1 MHILPSMNAWLRATL
16 SSSKAGLSNSTNSF
30 SLCLGIG
37 LLLSHSLISL
47 YDAEATGLSG
57 EQISNNYSYNPR
69 LFTSLYVQ
77 CAKVKLVLQTHAQVL
92 QGKVS
97 HNLQGSILDL
107 HSVLILCLL
116 CSLHFDNIKLHNLT
130 KGMYIYCSL
139 S

>member
-1 MHILPSMNAWLRATL
+1 MYTYRIGYIVAI
-16 SSSKAGLSNSTNSF
+16 F
-30 SLCLGIG
+30 SEYVGVNHVKINTKVHKLG
-37 LLLSHSLISL
+37 SYESQ
-47 YDAEATGLSG
+47 
-57 EQISNNYSYNPR
+57 QISNNYYYYNPR

-77 CAKVKLVLQTHAQVL
+77 CAKVKLVLQTHAQLL